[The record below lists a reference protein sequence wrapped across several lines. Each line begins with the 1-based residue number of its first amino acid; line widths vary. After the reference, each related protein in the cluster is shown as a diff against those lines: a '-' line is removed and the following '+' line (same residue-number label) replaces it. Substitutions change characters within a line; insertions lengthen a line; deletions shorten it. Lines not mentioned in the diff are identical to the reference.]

1 MKAILD
7 RLCRVVEW
15 VCFGVWVTFLYSV
28 IAYTIID
35 MITPQENKLIVL
47 QAFMPVHFNLNN
59 EFIFFLVLVSYTLI
73 YIVRGKVRFLPWR

>member
-1 MKAILD
+1 MLE

-15 VCFGVWVTFLYSV
+15 ACFGVWVTLLYSV

-35 MITPQENKLIVL
+35 MITPQENKLIAL
-47 QAFMPVHFNLNN
+47 QAFMPVYFNLNQK
-59 EFIFFLVLVSYTLI
+59 FIYFLVAVSYTLI

>member
-1 MKAILD
+1 MKTYQQYYENTVLE

-15 VCFGVWVTFLYSV
+15 ACFGVWVTALYS
-28 IAYTIID
+28 IIMSYL
-35 MITPQENKLIVL
+35 MIRV
-47 QAFMPVHFNLNN
+47 FVPVYFNLNN